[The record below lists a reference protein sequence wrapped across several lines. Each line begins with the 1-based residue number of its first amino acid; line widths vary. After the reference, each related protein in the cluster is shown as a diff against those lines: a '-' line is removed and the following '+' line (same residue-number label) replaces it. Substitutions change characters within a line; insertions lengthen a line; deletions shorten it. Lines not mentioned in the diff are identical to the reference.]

1 MFDLLIKNILERNI
15 HLTSEEI
22 KILQSKFTHKHFR
35 KHQYILQQGELSRF
49 ENFIVTGLTR
59 TYEVDEKGQEHI
71 LQFGMEDWWI
81 GDMYSFLSGKPSA
94 FNIDCLEDTEVLRI
108 TKPNLELLYSEVP
121 KMNQYFRLLLEKA
134 LIATNQ
140 RIIASLRKT
149 AAERYLEFL
158 EKYPRIDQRVSNH
171 QIASFLGITPQS
183 LSRVRRDL
191 SR

>member
-49 ENFIVTGLTR
+49 ENFIVNGLTR

-121 KMNQYFRLLLEKA
+121 KTNQYFRLLLEKA